1 MTIKYRFS
9 GTPLGLVRL
18 GHSWLGSGPNPHGK
32 SRRGK
37 DTGPRKYRRSARFYP
52 GPPRCFPLVIGR
64 EIFSFFGGEEKILL
78 TRRHNER
85 GRCGGDGC
93 TARCDSDATATARSL
108 LQQLTPPVATFFP
121 ALGGSL
127 RGWWFRYRVNEQ
139 TCTR

>member
-18 GHSWLGSGPNPHGK
+18 GHSRLGSGPNPHGK

-93 TARCDSDATATARSL
+93 TARCDSDGDGDGTFSPPAVDSSGGHL
-108 LQQLTPPVATFFP
+108 LPGFGRKSERMVVQIQ
-121 ALGGSL
+121 S
-127 RGWWFRYRVNEQ
+127 E
-139 TCTR
+139 